1 MLAGS
6 NITESLDADVPV
18 KIFLDILK
26 QYPQLPL
33 MANLSVTIKSNQ
45 CVGKKVQDAL
55 FLEKT

>member
-6 NITESLDADVPV
+6 NITESLDADIPV

-33 MANLSVTIKSNQ
+33 LANLSVTIKSNQ
-45 CVGKKVQDAL
+45 CVGKKVQDVL

>member
-33 MANLSVTIKSNQ
+33 LANLSVTIKSNQ
-45 CVGKKVQDAL
+45 FVGKKVQDVL

>member
-33 MANLSVTIKSNQ
+33 LANLSVTIKSNQ
-45 CVGKKVQDAL
+45 CVGKKVQDVL

>member
-33 MANLSVTIKSNQ
+33 LANLSVTIKSNQ
-45 CVGKKVQDAL
+45 
-55 FLEKT
+55 

>member
-45 CVGKKVQDAL
+45 CVGKKVQDVL